1 LLCWQC
7 WLCVHAGL
15 FFFCHV
21 QVSKFFHRIMV
32 SLAFAIYLSA
42 LCIVSV
48 LMVESFVGY
57 FTLISLPTAWSWYPC
72 AIFYSFVPCQVF
84 NRSLFTSFFFLRQ
97 STQWSIGSV
106 CCMMVLSTHDLC
118 SIEIEDKLMKPNN
131 CLVQASREEKVH
143 SPSNTWDTREAKHSP
158 VDARQAKCE
167 YALWQDER
175 NLEMKEKLE
184 T

>member
-21 QVSKFFHRIMV
+21 QVIRFFHRIMV

-48 LMVESFVGY
+48 LMVESFVGF
-57 FTLISLPTAWSWYPC
+57 FTSISLPTAWSWYPC

-84 NRSLFTSFFFLRQ
+84 NRSLFTSFFFLQKKAKYTVKHRICLLHDGSDHTWPLLYWDREQ
-97 STQWSIGSV
+97 NHETQ
-106 CCMMVLSTHDLC
+106 
-118 SIEIEDKLMKPNN
+118 
-131 CLVQASREEKVH
+131 
-143 SPSNTWDTREAKHSP
+143 
-158 VDARQAKCE
+158 
-167 YALWQDER
+167 
-175 NLEMKEKLE
+175 
-184 T
+184 